1 MSLTLLAIYILIG
14 VLAGVFGAILGL
26 GGGVI
31 VTPILVLAFNLPIH
45 YAIAASIIAVIGT
58 SSGASVAYL
67 RDDLLNIRVAM
78 FLEIFT
84 TIGALIGAVLVGV
97 FKASWLNA
105 FFGLLL
111 LYQGYTMWQ
120 KMHNKKSDQLASN
133 DDALAKKLNLD
144 STYYDKLEQK
154 TVSYH
159 IQRVPFGA
167 LIMFGAGFASGLL
180 GIGSGSFKVF
190 AMDTVMKMPLKP
202 SSATSN
208 FMMGVTA
215 AASALIYFFNGTL
228 QPLIVAPIA
237 VGIIFGSTLGS
248 RIMPHLPNKVLRS
261 IFIPVVMI
269 AGIQLVIK
277 AFGINLY

>member
-120 KMHNKKSDQLASN
+120 KMHNKKSDRLASN

>member
-1 MSLTLLAIYILIG
+1 MIG
-14 VLAGVFGAILGL
+14 VLAGIFGSILGL
-26 GGGVI
+26 GGGMI

-67 RDDLLNIRVAM
+67 RDDLLNVRVAM

-84 TIGALIGAVLVGV
+84 TIGALIGAVLVGI
-97 FKASWLNA
+97 FQPAWLNA

-111 LYQGYTMWQ
+111 VYQGYAMWQ
-120 KMHNKKSDQLASN
+120 KIHNKKADELASK
-133 DDALAKKLNLD
+133 DDKIAAKLKLD
-144 STYYDKLEQK
+144 SSYYNKLEQK
-154 TVSYH
+154 NVSYH
-159 IQRVPFGA
+159 IQRVPLGA

-180 GIGSGSFKVF
+180 GIGSGGFKVF
-190 AMDTVMKMPLKP
+190 AMDSVMQMPLKP

-215 AASALIYFFNGTL
+215 AASAVIYFFNGTL

-237 VGIIFGSTLGS
+237 IGIIFGSTLGS
-248 RIMPHLPNKVLRS
+248 RIMPHLPNKLLRT
-261 IFIPVVMI
+261 IFIPVVLI
-269 AGIQLVIK
+269 AGIQLIIK